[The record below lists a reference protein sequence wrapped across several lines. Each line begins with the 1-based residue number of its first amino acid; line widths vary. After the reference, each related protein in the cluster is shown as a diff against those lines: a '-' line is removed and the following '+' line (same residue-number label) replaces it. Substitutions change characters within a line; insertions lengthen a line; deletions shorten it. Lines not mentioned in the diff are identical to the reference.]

1 MCWYTFFFSVTQSTN
16 ELLFSSLSI
25 ISNYPILC
33 RHEANGKERSALLA
47 LLSCWFVSGRPMT
60 SIHQG
65 KLLEMIKKDLSLH
78 SHQIKIGALKVL
90 GTGTHV
96 LSAQDRSLANNIMV
110 MINRHTKNQGN

>member
-1 MCWYTFFFSVTQSTN
+1 
-16 ELLFSSLSI
+16 
-25 ISNYPILC
+25 
-33 RHEANGKERSALLA
+33 
-47 LLSCWFVSGRPMT
+47 MT

-65 KLLEMIKKDLSLH
+65 MLLEMIKKDLSLH

-110 MINRHTKNQGN
+110 MINRHTKNQGKGPFKYYVSMFLAFLGRPTHLRQHK